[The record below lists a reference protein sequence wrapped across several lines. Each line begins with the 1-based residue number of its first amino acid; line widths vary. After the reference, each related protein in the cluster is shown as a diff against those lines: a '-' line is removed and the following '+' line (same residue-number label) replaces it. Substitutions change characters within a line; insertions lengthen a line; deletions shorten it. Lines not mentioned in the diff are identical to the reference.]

1 MGRGTSKKCMD
12 ALSKLNEE
20 RTQKLMENFPPEKI
34 ISLYQE
40 GKTMKEIKN
49 ILGCGLVWIRKCL
62 VENNIKLRI
71 KNDYSNPAQDPDFA
85 EKIRKSR
92 RSYIGENNPN
102 YGKSCSQNAIDA
114 TKKANTGKPSP
125 FRGKPRPQSIGWV
138 CKEPERPDKLY
149 FIKLHNGK
157 YKVGRSYKGWLYRKK
172 ETAELLGEWS
182 GKSID
187 IWNLEKKVLKE
198 FSHYKAPLNEMSMG
212 RGMTEHFLDTL
223 PVQNVIS
230 FIEKCSSSSFSFN
243 SSESLC
249 S

>member
-1 MGRGTSKKCMD
+1 MGRGTSKKCID
-12 ALSKLNEE
+12 ALLQLNGK
-20 RTQKLMENFPPEKI
+20 RYQKLLNDYPPEKI
-34 ISLYQE
+34 ISLYLD
-40 GKTMKEIKN
+40 GKTMKEIRS
-49 ILGCGLVWIRKCL
+49 ILGCGMVWIRKCL

-71 KNDYSNPAQDPDFA
+71 KNDYGNPAQDPDFA
-85 EKIRKSR
+85 EKIKKSR
-92 RSYIGENNPN
+92 RSYAGENNPN
-102 YGKSCSQNAIDA
+102 YGKPCSQNAIEA

-125 FRGKPRPQSIGWV
+125 FRGKHRPHSIGWI

-198 FSHYKAPLNEMSMG
+198 FSQYKAPLNEMSMG
-212 RGMTEHFLDTL
+212 RGMTEHFLETL
-223 PVQNVIS
+223 PIDKVLEYINQ
-230 FIEKCSSSSFSFN
+230 KHQ
-243 SSESLC
+243 
-249 S
+249 

>member
-1 MGRGTSKKCMD
+1 MGRGISKKCMD

-62 VENNIKLRI
+62 TENNIKLRI
-71 KNDYSNPAQDPDFA
+71 RNDYGNPAQAPDFA
-85 EKIRKSR
+85 ERVLSKR
-92 RSYIGENNPN
+92 RSYSGENNPN
-102 YGKSCSQNAIDA
+102 YGKPCSQKSIEA
-114 TKKANTGKPSP
+114 TKKANIGKPSL
-125 FRGKPRPQSIGWV
+125 RKGKPFPQSVGWV

-172 ETAELLGEWS
+172 ETAELIGEWS

-198 FSHYKAPLNEMSMG
+198 FSQYKAPLTEMSMG
-212 RGMTEHFLDTL
+212 RGMTEHFIDTL
-223 PVQNVIS
+223 PVQEVIS
-230 FIEKCSSSSFSFN
+230 FIEYVS
-243 SSESLC
+243 
-249 S
+249 

>member
-20 RTQKLMENFPPEKI
+20 RTQKLIENFPPEKI

-40 GKTMKEIKN
+40 GKTMKEIKS

-62 VENNIKLRI
+62 VENDIKLRI
-71 KNDYSNPAQDPDFA
+71 KNDYGNPAQDPDFG
-85 EKIRKSR
+85 EKIRNSR
-92 RSYIGENNPN
+92 RSYSGENNPN
-102 YGKSCSQNAIDA
+102 YGKSCSQKAIEA
-114 TKKANTGKPSP
+114 TKKANTGKVSS
-125 FRGKPRPQSIGWV
+125 RKGKPYPQSIGWI
-138 CKEPERPDKLY
+138 CKDPEHPDKLY

-172 ETAELLGEWS
+172 ETAELIGEWS

-198 FSHYKAPLNEMSMG
+198 FSQYKAPLNEMSMG
-212 RGMTEHFLDTL
+212 RGMTEHFIDTL
-223 PVQNVIS
+223 PIQEVIS
-230 FIEKCSSSSFSFN
+230 FIENVS
-243 SSESLC
+243 
-249 S
+249 

>member
-1 MGRGTSKKCMD
+1 MGRGTSKKCID
-12 ALSKLNEE
+12 ALSQLNDK
-20 RTQKLMENFPPEKI
+20 RYQRLLNDYPPEKI

-40 GKTMKEIKN
+40 GKTMKEIKS

-71 KNDYSNPAQDPDFA
+71 RNDYSNPAQDSDFA

-92 RSYIGENNPN
+92 RSYGGENNPN
-102 YGKSCSQNAIDA
+102 YGKSCSQKAIEA
-114 TKKANTGKPSP
+114 TKIANTGKVSP
-125 FRGKPRPQSIGWV
+125 RKGKPYPQSIGWV

-187 IWNLEKKVLKE
+187 IWNLEKRVLKE
-198 FSHYKAPLNEMSMG
+198 FSQYKAPLNGMSMG

-223 PVQNVIS
+223 PVQEVIS
-230 FIEKCSSSSFSFN
+230 FIEK
-243 SSESLC
+243 
-249 S
+249 

>member
-1 MGRGTSKKCMD
+1 MGRGTSKKCID

-20 RTQKLMENFPPEKI
+20 RTQKLIENFPPEKI

-40 GKTMKEIKN
+40 GKTMKEIKS

-62 VENNIKLRI
+62 TENNVKLRI
-71 KNDYSNPAQDPDFA
+71 RNDYGNPAQAPDFA
-85 EKIRKSR
+85 ERVLSKR

-102 YGKSCSQNAIDA
+102 YGKPCSQKAIEA

-125 FRGKPRPQSIGWV
+125 RKGKPFSQSVGWI

-149 FIKLHNGK
+149 FIRLNNGK

-182 GKSID
+182 AKSID
-187 IWNLEKKVLKE
+187 IWNLERKVLQNFKQ
-198 FSHYKAPLNEMSMG
+198 YKAPLTEMSMG
-212 RGMTEHFLDTL
+212 RGMTEHFLETL
-223 PVQNVIS
+223 PIQDVID
-230 FIEKCSSSSFSFN
+230 FIEMSTN
-243 SSESLC
+243 TH
-249 S
+249 